1 MLVIVPSNS
10 KVPHKSPKPKKGGFQ
25 GGEPCRVCGMKS
37 GRFTDTPN
45 MSNVN
50 VGFLM
55 GASGSTEHPK
65 TEGKVAV
72 KAVATLL
79 NTATNGVAVL
89 ELTAKKNCGTIGYLV
104 VNAVEYNGSYETTGI
119 VVWKAGRDKATIEK
133 IVNKYKATLGLESV
147 KPKDKATK

>member
-1 MLVIVPSNS
+1 MANI
-10 KVPHKSPKPKKGGFQ
+10 
-25 GGEPCRVCGMKS
+25 
-37 GRFTDTPN
+37 
-45 MSNVN
+45 N

-55 GASGSTEHPK
+55 GASGVTEHPK
-65 TEGKVAV
+65 AEGKVAV

-79 NTATNGVAVL
+79 STATNGVAVL

-147 KPKDKATK
+147 KPTPKATK